1 LCLHIHRRVMT
12 TAFIELIVRNELKR
26 IEQQF
31 KSQRDAEAW
40 VCKMSNNPTFVMG
53 GNAQFAV
60 WKGN

>member
-1 LCLHIHRRVMT
+1 MT

-40 VCKMSNNPTFVMG
+40 VCKMSNTPAFVMG

-60 WKGN
+60 WKGNEP